1 MQGARHELR
10 SGADVGVGAVCRGVG
25 RGREAARGAAEVGLG
40 AVSRVWGPACR
51 GVALLAAERESR
63 GEKQGERESRL
74 GEREEQRVATAWE
87 EQGGGGHRGLGQGGD
102 NWLVGPWAVS
112 YVRF

>member
-1 MQGARHELR
+1 MQGAGHELR
-10 SGADVGVGAVCRGVG
+10 SGADVGVGTVCRGIG

-63 GEKQGERESRL
+63 GEKRGERERESVGRERSR
-74 GEREEQRVATAWE
+74 GRRRPRRNREAAAT
-87 EQGGGGHRGLGQGGD
+87 GD
-102 NWLVGPWAVS
+102 
-112 YVRF
+112 